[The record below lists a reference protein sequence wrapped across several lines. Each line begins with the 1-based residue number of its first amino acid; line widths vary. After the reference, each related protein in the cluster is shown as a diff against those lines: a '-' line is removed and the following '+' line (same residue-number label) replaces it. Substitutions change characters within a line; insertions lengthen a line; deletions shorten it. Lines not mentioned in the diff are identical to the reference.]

1 MKRPRIITRRVALVV
16 RCASVFQRGGVFLAP
31 VPELWAFS
39 LGPFDYVPHM
49 RTRVRV
55 CARPMGAGAR
65 VYSLG
70 PLSGNS

>member
-1 MKRPRIITRRVALVV
+1 MKRPRIITRRVALSYRFSADWGGWVV
-16 RCASVFQRGGVFLAP
+16 
-31 VPELWAFS
+31 VPLSAAVCGTLLLPPLCCPS
-39 LGPFDYVPHM
+39 YV

-55 CARPMGAGAR
+55 CARPTGAGAR

>member
-16 RCASVFQRGGVFLAP
+16 RFSDVCGIAFTDCLPERDFTACMVAP
-31 VPELWAFS
+31 LWFVS
-39 LGPFDYVPHM
+39 YV

-55 CARPMGAGAR
+55 CARPTGAGAR
-65 VYSLG
+65 VVSLG